1 MFEYF
6 DFSLQYHSTSAPY
19 YIRSFLSKLYNL
31 IRLKLPLITH
41 LRSYVGSFLKTLV
54 VKSDIIRNGLIN
66 WNGRGKKEFLPEED
80 HVNPVRTRGITF
92 SIQVRGLR

>member
-1 MFEYF
+1 MLGF
-6 DFSLQYHSTSAPY
+6 
-19 YIRSFLSKLYNL
+19 
-31 IRLKLPLITH
+31 
-41 LRSYVGSFLKTLV
+41 FLKTLV

-92 SIQVRGLR
+92 RIKVRGLR